1 MLGAMKAKFGIYTA
15 IATII
20 FNIGAA
26 PLVSQAPTATGQASL
41 QPDVETISLDLAV
54 RDRHNRPILDLRPEE
69 LTVADNGKPAKLANL
84 RLLNGGQQDEPLIT
98 LLFDRP
104 GMEDSKKRSEDS
116 LFGTSAS
123 AAREN
128 SRELHQMAS
137 RFLSGFPP
145 GGFRFAVVDV
155 WGRLQIQQ
163 EYTANRRETE
173 ESVLTAVQPEIYG
186 TKVEANALERRLVRV
201 AMTGQ
206 DPTGAAVSVR
216 ERTLARSIYT
226 ALQTSSHI
234 AKDQHLSPLQAC
246 LLALVEAQE
255 SLPGRKAIIYFN
267 SIEEGSGDPYQ
278 RSGKDSH
285 AKAALKSIIGAANR
299 EGVNIYVVLLE
310 KQKDSSQPSVVNE
323 AYVAGQFATDSMVP
337 GQSGSHANFNTGNP
351 VTGNQGNGINEQW
364 ELEQS
369 APSASK
375 SIISVQ
381 EDMNMLAKQT
391 GGDVLIGSGH
401 MTRPVKDLV
410 RSLTTYYEASFVPPS
425 GVEDGT
431 FHTTA
436 FKTSRKGL
444 RMRAR
449 TGYLA
454 MPPSAGIADPPQ
466 PFEVPL
472 IQQGVPPAL
481 PGRQ

>member
-1 MLGAMKAKFGIYTA
+1 MRMLGAMKAKFGICTA

-20 FNIGAA
+20 LNIGAA

-41 QPDVETISLDLAV
+41 HPDVETISLDLAV
-54 RDRHNRPILDLRPEE
+54 RDRHNRPILDLKPEE

-84 RLLNGGQQDEPLIT
+84 RLVTGEHQDEPLIT
-98 LLFDRP
+98 PLFDRP
-104 GMEDSKKRSEDS
+104 GMEDSKKKSEDS

-123 AAREN
+123 SAREN
-128 SRELHQMAS
+128 SRELRQMAS
-137 RFLSGFPP
+137 KFLSAFPS

-163 EYTANRRETE
+163 EASESPKVTE
-173 ESVLTAVQPEIYG
+173 ESVLTAVEPEVYG
-186 TKVEANALERRLVRV
+186 TRVEANAVERRLVRV
-201 AMTGQ
+201 AKTGR
-206 DPTGAAVSVR
+206 DATGSAVSVR
-216 ERTLARSIYT
+216 ERTLAGSMYT

-234 AKDQHLSPLQAC
+234 EKDQNLSPLQSC

-267 SIEEGSGDPYQ
+267 SIEEGSGYPYQ

-299 EGVNIYVVLLE
+299 AGVNIYVVLLE
-310 KQKDSSQPSVVNE
+310 EQKYSSKPSNVNE
-323 AYVAGQFATDSMVP
+323 TYIAGQFATDSRVP
-337 GQSGSHANFNTGNP
+337 GNSLPRANLNAGNS

-369 APSASK
+369 APSASN
-375 SIISVQ
+375 SYLSAQ
-381 EDMNMLAKQT
+381 EDMKMLAKQT
-391 GGDVLIGSGH
+391 GGDLLIGSKR
-401 MTRPVKDLV
+401 MPRPVKDLV
-410 RSLTTYYEASFVPPS
+410 WSLKTYYEASFVPPS
-425 GVEDGT
+425 GVDAGT
-431 FHTTA
+431 FHSTA

-444 RMRAR
+444 SMRAR

-454 MPPSAGIADPPQ
+454 MPATR
-466 PFEVPL
+466 F
-472 IQQGVPPAL
+472 
-481 PGRQ
+481 RR